1 MNTTFTFTSWILT
14 SSRQVRLARSYS
26 ARVKNLLAAICV
38 LSINLPLFA
47 QTTPF
52 TTINW
57 TTAASQP
64 FPVSEAQGKV
74 VNGKLYSFGGFD
86 SQKSPNFT
94 PTSRAYVYNPGANTW
109 AAIAPMPAMN
119 GTGRG
124 GVTHAGFATDGTDI
138 YFAGGYTSNA
148 AGTGQIFGTREA
160 WKYIVSENRYER
172 IADLPIVISAGQLE
186 YLDGKL
192 YHIGGTNEARTF
204 DYARVYRLDLSNQA
218 AGWVQLKA
226 FPNPRQHMG
235 SAAYGG
241 KIYIFGGQN
250 GHDSNLITQDDVH
263 RYDPAT
269 NAWTQMADLPTP
281 SGTNGRGHISSSA
294 IVVDNRIVV
303 LAGETIHNS
312 GRTNLVS
319 AYDPATN
326 SWQNLTS
333 MPQSRY
339 SGVAAYLN
347 GTLYYTGGSTSSI
360 TYKGTPVQTSVPADA
375 CIPISTLPCANLQV
389 NLPFNLTFDAAIANT
404 ISDKNTAGTGF
415 TVVDTYTGTRLAQDG
430 TPSNSSIPGYEP
442 SKLTLSAGRLQV
454 VSSKGIAYQ
463 AENNQLNSLGVRVD
477 SRGKLQIETTI
488 VNPFYGTSSEQGGIW
503 FGLDE
508 KTFVKL
514 VATGNKVQL
523 RREINDVSSAVS
535 GETNPDQRI
544 TPIISGLNNT
554 NLRLR
559 LIIDPVTNTAEGF
572 YSTNGIN
579 YINAG
584 ESFSVKSLSI
594 SGMGITASTAYAGI
608 LATHRNGS
616 TSVTYSFDNFSV
628 TELAPPVQSV
638 QVNFQPSTS
647 TTPSGYV
654 ADTGLPY
661 DAGRGFGWISP
672 STLQPVDLT
681 ANMRER
687 TGSGDIRLRTVV
699 QMQSNT
705 SGQNLG
711 TWEYAITNGFYKVDV
726 SVGDPSF
733 FDSNHRINAEGT
745 TVVSNFIPTSTN
757 KHRFSSATVEVTDG
771 KLTLDAS
778 GGTNTKL
785 NYVIITKTTPVD
797 NKPPTVSL
805 NLSGTQQSAWTY
817 SDEVQVAVQAADE
830 GGSGIA
836 TTQYSLNNA
845 AYATYNAPFKINA
858 PGNYTIRAKAVDGS
872 GNETA
877 TGTSNFSIVK
887 TRATNAYMVLENLD
901 KFPANDRLTFSL
913 IQIPWRRTSPSVTP
927 YNSNHSKVKLRIN
940 NKGTSTLV
948 INNLNFSRITAWKI
962 AALNG
967 APFDTTTYL
976 PINIAPRSSAE
987 LTIEFIGKD
996 LSTRVRNLN
1005 DTLYIS
1011 SNDDSNPNKKVILH
1025 AIWQK
1030 QGEGGNE
1037 PYASQIIAAFGF
1049 KTNTGFTSNDGT
1061 NDGSARVANS
1071 DEILSS
1077 FFVRA
1082 DASKPVSVIQL
1093 AAYHGCCSSTE
1104 TFRWYNK
1111 STTATGTTLF
1121 THNALDGQSLL
1132 PRRQGSSTT
1141 IAQGTFNP
1149 SGAFGL
1155 AYQRMYTDRTR
1166 NDGGKIGIRIWKA
1179 KDVNGNIIPNA
1190 YILGGDYLGSSFT
1203 NYDYQDNIYYIS
1215 NVKPENGAAGYSEL
1229 LANLSAVSFNPAS
1242 TGSINPLTIVLNNT
1256 GRVYPDGTQDPAILI
1271 SSVQIV
1277 GPNAN
1282 EFSFVQPSSG
1292 QINAQ
1297 GIKNLTVRFS
1307 PATRG
1312 IKNAALLVNYNSSLS
1327 PLRIPLYGIA
1337 NDDQFTI
1344 DLQKRIKSASD
1355 NNVTIAGNVWEAD
1368 NTYRKGSVKLD
1379 TQVVPGGIAGT
1390 DDDVLYQTYLSSTAD
1405 FNEIRYE
1412 VPIANGNYQVRLHF
1426 VENFWSAAG
1435 ARVFNISIENQLQL
1449 SNFDIFGEVGY
1460 RTALVKDFQTTVADG
1475 VLIIRFNPSA
1485 NRLAI
1490 AGLEIY
1496 KPTAVVSAQQ
1506 TDSAT
1511 APGVQPQEPVTDTS
1525 SVPGVEPEE
1534 PITQPEEP
1542 ITAPEEPVTAPEEPI
1557 TAPEVPVTEPDSSS
1571 APIVDPVDPIT
1582 DDGDSTDAGTAPE
1595 VPIFDA
1601 DPDALPELITDREI
1615 TDQLK
1620 DLQVYPNPNTGNE
1633 INISINNFGVL
1644 ESVTI
1649 SLQDITGR
1657 IVQSQILITD
1667 EQGSAIARLPAMNGN
1682 SPGIYII
1689 RASALS
1695 GSASTKLMVQ

>member
-1 MNTTFTFTSWILT
+1 M
-14 SSRQVRLARSYS
+14 
-26 ARVKNLLAAICV
+26 LAAICV

-52 TTINW
+52 TTISW

-64 FPVSEAQGKV
+64 FTVSEAQGKV

-94 PTSRAYVYNPGANTW
+94 PTSRAYVYDPGANTW
-109 AAIAPMPAMN
+109 TAIAPMPAMN

-148 AGTGQIFGTREA
+148 AGTGQIFGTRET
-160 WKYIVSENRYER
+160 WKYIVSENRYVR
-172 IADLPIVISAGQLE
+172 LPDLPIVISAGQLE
-186 YLDGKL
+186 HLNGKL
-192 YHIGGTNEARTF
+192 YHIAGTNEARTT
-204 DYARVYRLDLSNQA
+204 DYGRMYLLDLNNLAS
-218 AGWVQLKA
+218 GWIQLPA
-226 FPNPRQHMG
+226 VPNPRQHAG
-235 SAAYGG
+235 SAVYGG
-241 KIYIFGGQN
+241 KIYFIGGQK
-250 GHDSNLITQDDVH
+250 GHDSNLSTQNDVH

-281 SGTNGRGHISSSA
+281 SGTNGRSHISSA
-294 IVVDNRIVV
+294 AMVVDNRIFV
-303 LAGETIHNS
+303 LAGETVHNS

-326 SWQNLTS
+326 TWQNLTS

-347 GTLYYTGGSTSSI
+347 GNLYYTGGSTSSI
-360 TYKGTPVQTSVPADA
+360 TYKGAPVQTSIPADA
-375 CIPISTLPCANLQV
+375 CIPISTLPCASLQV
-389 NLPFNLTFDAAIANT
+389 NLPFNLTFDAAVANT
-404 ISDKNTAGTGF
+404 IADKNNAGTGF
-415 TVVDTYTGTRLAQDG
+415 TMVDTYTGTRQASDG
-430 TPSNSSIPGYEP
+430 APSIGSIPGYEP
-442 SKLTLSAGRLQV
+442 SKLTITVGRLQV

-463 AENNQLNSLGVRVD
+463 AENNQLNSLGARVD

-488 VNPFYGTSSEQGGIW
+488 INPFYGTSSEQGGIW

-544 TPIISGLNNT
+544 TPIISGLNST
-554 NLRLR
+554 TLRLR

-608 LATHRNGS
+608 LATHRNRS

-628 TELAPPVQSV
+628 TELVPPVQSV

-687 TGSGDIRLRTVV
+687 SGSGDIRLRTLV

-711 TWEYAITNGFYKVDV
+711 TWEYALTNGFYKVDV
-726 SVGDPSF
+726 SVGDPGF

-745 TVVSNFIPTSTN
+745 TVVSNFTPTSTN
-757 KHRFSSATVEVTDG
+757 QHRFSSATVEVTDG

-785 NYVIITKTTPVD
+785 NYVIITPTTPVD
-797 NKPPTVSL
+797 NTPPTVSL
-805 NLSGTQQSAWTY
+805 NLSGTQQSAGTY

-858 PGNYTIRAKAVDGS
+858 PGNYTIRAKAIDGS
-872 GNETA
+872 GNETV
-877 TGTSNFSIVK
+877 TGISNFSIVK
-887 TRATNAYMVLENLD
+887 TKATNAYMVLENLD

-913 IQIPWRRTSPSVTP
+913 IQIPWRRTNDDGTFTP

-940 NKGTSTLV
+940 NKGTSALV
-948 INNLNFSRITAWKI
+948 INNLNLSNAAAWKI
-962 AALNG
+962 NALNG
-967 APFDTTTYL
+967 APYNAATAL
-976 PINIAPRSSAE
+976 PITIASRSFTE
-987 LTIEFIGKD
+987 VTMEFIAVD
-996 LSTRVRNLN
+996 QASRVKILN

-1011 SNDDSNPNKKVILH
+1011 SNDDTNPNKKVILH
-1025 AIWQK
+1025 GLWQK

-1037 PYASQIIAAFGF
+1037 PYASEIIRAFGF
-1049 KTNTGFTSNDGT
+1049 KTNTGFSSNDGT
-1061 NDGSARVANS
+1061 NDGTAIVPGS
-1071 DEILSS
+1071 DEIISS

-1082 DASKPVSVIQL
+1082 DASKPVSVIQM

-1132 PRRQGSSTT
+1132 PRIQGSSTI

-1149 SGAFGL
+1149 SAAFGL
-1155 AYQRMYTDRTR
+1155 RVASAYSDRTR
-1166 NDGGKIGIRIWKA
+1166 NFEGKIGMRIWKA
-1179 KDVNGNIIPNA
+1179 KDPNGNIIPNA
-1190 YILGGDYLGSSFT
+1190 YFIGGDYLGTSFT

-1215 NVKPENGAAGYSEL
+1215 NIKPESGAAGYSEL
-1229 LANLSAVSFNPAS
+1229 LANLSAVSFDPAS
-1242 TGSINPLTIVLNNT
+1242 TGSTNPLTIVLNNT
-1256 GRVYPDGTQDPAILI
+1256 GHVYPDGTKDPAILI

-1282 EFSFVQPSSG
+1282 EFSFVQPSPG

-1312 IKNAALLVNYNSSLS
+1312 IKNAAVLVNYNSSLS

-1344 DLQKRIKSASD
+1344 DIQKRIKSASD
-1355 NNVTIAGNVWEAD
+1355 NNVTIAGNTWEAD

-1379 TQVVPGGIAGT
+1379 AQVVPGGIAGT
-1390 DDDVLYQTYLSSTAD
+1390 DDDILYQTYLSSTAD

-1412 VPIANGNYQVRLHF
+1412 VPISNGDYQVRMHF
-1426 VENFWSAAG
+1426 VENFWTAAG
-1435 ARVFNISIENQLQL
+1435 ARVFNVSIENQLQL

-1475 VLIIRFNPSA
+1475 VLTIRFNPSA

-1490 AGLEIY
+1490 AGLEIF
-1496 KPTAVVSAQQ
+1496 KPTGITSAQVP
-1506 TDSAT
+1506 DSVT
-1511 APGVQPQEPVTDTS
+1511 TPEPEPENPGTTPDSTTVPGVQPEPEQPVTDTS
-1525 SVPGVEPEE
+1525 SVPGIEPEE

-1542 ITAPEEPVTAPEEPI
+1542 VAPPEE
-1557 TAPEVPVTEPDSSS
+1557 PVTEPDSSS
-1571 APIVDPVDPIT
+1571 APIVDPVTVDPVDPIT

-1601 DPDALPELITDREI
+1601 DPGALPELITDQESA
-1615 TDQLK
+1615 DQLK
-1620 DLQVYPNPNTGNE
+1620 NLKVYPNPNTGNE
-1633 INISINNFGVL
+1633 INIAINNFGIQ

-1657 IVQSQILITD
+1657 IVQSQTLVTD
-1667 EQGSAIARLPAMNGN
+1667 EQGSAIARLPAMSGN

-1689 RASALS
+1689 RANALS
-1695 GSASTKLMVQ
+1695 GSASTKLLVQ